1 MVNKIIIL
9 GMLLN
14 IAFFFIQGAVNIY
27 TKEDMLSEFIEKPKK
42 SLTGKKTILIF
53 HCEFSSKRG
62 PDMWVE
68 RIP

>member
-14 IAFFFIQGAVNIY
+14 IAFFLIQGAVNIY

-62 PDMWVE
+62 PDM
-68 RIP
+68 

>member
-1 MVNKIIIL
+1 MTFSLVNKIIIL

-14 IAFFFIQGAVNIY
+14 IAFFFIQRAVNIY

-62 PDMWVE
+62 PDM
-68 RIP
+68 

>member
-1 MVNKIIIL
+1 MTFSLVNKIIIL

-14 IAFFFIQGAVNIY
+14 TAFFFIQGAVNIY

-62 PDMWVE
+62 PDM
-68 RIP
+68 

>member
-1 MVNKIIIL
+1 MTFSFVNKIIIL

-14 IAFFFIQGAVNIY
+14 VAFFLIQGAVNIY
-27 TKEDMLSEFIEKPKK
+27 TKEDMLSEFIEKPNK

-62 PDMWVE
+62 PDM
-68 RIP
+68 

>member
-1 MVNKIIIL
+1 MTFSLVNKIIIL

-14 IAFFFIQGAVNIY
+14 VAFFSIQGAVNIY

-62 PDMWVE
+62 PDM
-68 RIP
+68 